1 MLEKIWSIRIKQT
14 TIPDAFFVGTLMVN
28 LGLIGY
34 SKTLVFINFSLA
46 KKMQSTLA
54 DVKIFMQSAANGLY
68 LKIFQYNIF
77 MMQFAS
83 RRHKLY
89 IYTNALEI

>member
-1 MLEKIWSIRIKQT
+1 
-14 TIPDAFFVGTLMVN
+14 MVN

-77 MMQFAS
+77 YDAICKQE
-83 RRHKLY
+83 
-89 IYTNALEI
+89 T